1 MQGKQ
6 THNASV
12 IYGDTMFCLSE
23 DYTKIPRLK
32 SNPAYR
38 MPFCHQSVFV
48 ETSLLKQYHFDTS
61 FKICADNA
69 FFTSIYNK
77 GERFCH
83 IDTLVSV
90 CDAYGVS
97 SKPSWQYFKEEIR
110 IIARHNILYL
120 VPFCFKYF
128 FMIVKFS
135 IKSALPKRLSLR
147 IQSAYNAKR

>member
-1 MQGKQ
+1 MKEDQA
-6 THNASV
+6 HSISA
-12 IYGDTMFCLSE
+12 IYGDTMFMLDS
-23 DYTKIPRLK
+23 THSKIPRLK

-48 ETSLLKQYHFDTS
+48 KTSLLKQYHFDTS

-69 FFTSIYNK
+69 FFTMIYNK
-77 GERFCH
+77 GERFCY
-83 IDTLVSV
+83 IDMPVSV
-90 CDAYGVS
+90 YDVYGVS